1 MPVPAVV
8 AGAAKAAPYV
18 MSGLS
23 MLFGRPKK
31 KADIGKT
38 LAKYLSMRADGYV
51 TDEDKAAAS
60 RATQRVGRQA
70 GSQRRADTESATNR
84 LSRQGLLGSGLN
96 ERVIQQIADREALGL
111 ENAGLA
117 GADVEY
123 QAYGRNKGFQE
134 NKIYQAMSAETRA
147 AEAQAARDDLSTS
160 TFWNSTLDLASQ
172 LGSYYSPQ
180 TAAVPAKS
188 PLTPAPAAPAG
199 SSSLAVPALRS
210 EGGRPALRTSPAPP
224 RVGGRIASRLA
235 RNAGTFAYAG

>member
-1 MPVPAVV
+1 MPIPAVV
-8 AGAAKAAPYV
+8 AGAAKASPYV
-18 MSGLS
+18 LSGLS
-23 MLFGRPKK
+23 MLLGRPKK

-51 TDEDKAAAS
+51 SEEDKAAAS

-70 GSQRRADTESATNR
+70 GSQRRSDTESVTNR
-84 LSRQGLLGSGLN
+84 MARTGQIGSGAY
-96 ERVIQQIADREALGL
+96 ERAIQQIADREALGL

-134 NKIYQAMSAETRA
+134 NKIYQAMGAETRA
-147 AEAQAARDDLSTS
+147 AEAQAARDDASTS

-180 TAAVPAKS
+180 TAVAPTAS
-188 PLTPAPAAPAG
+188 PLAPAPAAP
-199 SSSLAVPALRS
+199 SRLAVPSIRS
-210 EGGRPALRTSPAPP
+210 EGGRPVSRTAPAPP
-224 RVGGRIASRLA
+224 RVGGRIASRLS
-235 RNAGTFAYAG
+235 RNAGTFAYSG